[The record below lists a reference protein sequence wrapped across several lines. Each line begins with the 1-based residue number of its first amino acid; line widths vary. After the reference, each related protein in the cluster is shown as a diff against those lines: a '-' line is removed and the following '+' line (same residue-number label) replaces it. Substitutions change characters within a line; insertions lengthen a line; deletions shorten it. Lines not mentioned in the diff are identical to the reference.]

1 MELIRDLEELQAAR
15 KSTRIALR
23 ICGIYDI
30 NAMMKP
36 LAEMDSDAATK
47 AVLNWVLFNSEEG
60 QDYEIRLQVP
70 ERLTVYTTQLANR
83 NGRLF
88 IRNTRE
94 VPELIGK
101 ALHCWPNNVNYHM
114 LTPDEVWN
122 SVKRANAVN
131 KLTEDV
137 LQAAIRWKQRREK

>member
-15 KSTRIALR
+15 KSTRKALR
-23 ICGIYDI
+23 IYGINDI

-36 LAEMDSDAATK
+36 LAEMDGDAATK

-60 QDYEIRLQVP
+60 QDYEIRLQGP
-70 ERLTVYTTQLANR
+70 ENQTVYTTQLANR